1 MSRTGLVRLLV
12 AALVLALLGW
22 VIVHTRWEE
31 VQVDDPARGA
41 AATDEYYSLRQVL
54 AGAGATLTVRTSLE
68 PLPPADAT
76 LLLESGLVDSLSAVD
91 VALAIEK
98 EFGVKIPPS
107 EIDLHLESVHTLA
120 QYVAEQRKA

>member
-1 MSRTGLVRLLV
+1 MSLNDIETKI
-12 AALVLALLGW
+12 AQ
-22 VIVHTRWEE
+22 II
-31 VQVDDPARGA
+31 GA
-41 AATDEYYSLRQVL
+41 II
-54 AGAGATLTVRTSLE
+54 LTSVE
-68 PLPPADAT
+68 PDT

-120 QYVAEQRKA
+120 QYVAEQHKA

>member
-1 MSRTGLVRLLV
+1 MSHNDIETKI
-12 AALVLALLGW
+12 AQ
-22 VIVHTRWEE
+22 II
-31 VQVDDPARGA
+31 GA
-41 AATDEYYSLRQVL
+41 II
-54 AGAGATLTVRTSLE
+54 LTSVE
-68 PLPPADAT
+68 PDT

-107 EIDLHLESVHTLA
+107 EIDLHLESVQTLA

>member
-1 MSRTGLVRLLV
+1 MSLNE
-12 AALVLALLGW
+12 
-22 VIVHTRWEE
+22 IETRIAKIIENII
-31 VQVDDPARGA
+31 
-41 AATDEYYSLRQVL
+41 
-54 AGAGATLTVRTSLE
+54 LTSVE
-68 PLPPADAT
+68 PDT

>member
-1 MSRTGLVRLLV
+1 MSHNDIETTI
-12 AALVLALLGW
+12 AQ
-22 VIVHTRWEE
+22 II
-31 VQVDDPARGA
+31 GA
-41 AATDEYYSLRQVL
+41 II
-54 AGAGATLTVRTSLE
+54 LTSVE
-68 PLPPADAT
+68 PDT

-107 EIDLHLESVHTLA
+107 EIDLHLESVQTLA

>member
-1 MSRTGLVRLLV
+1 MSLNDIETKI
-12 AALVLALLGW
+12 AQ
-22 VIVHTRWEE
+22 II
-31 VQVDDPARGA
+31 GA
-41 AATDEYYSLRQVL
+41 II
-54 AGAGATLTVRTSLE
+54 LTSVE
-68 PLPPADAT
+68 PDT

-120 QYVAEQRKA
+120 Q